1 MTSVRMLRML
11 WFGMFQT
18 TLSSE
23 RARKRPLIRFL
34 KSRWR
39 EVLTSGRPCIGTN
52 LESSDSHQAK
62 RFKLK
67 QKNKMRLFKIPW
79 LYSNLQWMNNIKCQT
94 RFTMELL
101 RSSWMSLEIE
111 LMLEDLQSYQEP
123 IVSKRLVI
131 IMAEFQVMLILLA
144 MMLPII
150 KVEEYRSIMKI
161 LISQRKR
168 KLDLLQLKK
177 RLLKLK

>member
-1 MTSVRMLRML
+1 
-11 WFGMFQT
+11 
-18 TLSSE
+18 
-23 RARKRPLIRFL
+23 
-34 KSRWR
+34 
-39 EVLTSGRPCIGTN
+39 
-52 LESSDSHQAK
+52 
-62 RFKLK
+62 
-67 QKNKMRLFKIPW
+67 
-79 LYSNLQWMNNIKCQT
+79 
-94 RFTMELL
+94 
-101 RSSWMSLEIE
+101 MSLEIE